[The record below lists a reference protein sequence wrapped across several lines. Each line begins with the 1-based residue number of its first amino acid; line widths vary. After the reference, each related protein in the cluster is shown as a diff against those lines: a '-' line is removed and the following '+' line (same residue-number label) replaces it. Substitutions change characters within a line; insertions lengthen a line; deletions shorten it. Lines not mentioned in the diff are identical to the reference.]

1 MTMEK
6 EVSSY
11 YQIIKVIGSSP
22 ESWEKAAAVAVE
34 QASADWQVAACDGV
48 DLAMHIANGKVGSYV
63 AKVTL
68 SCKALK

>member
-11 YQIIKVIGSSP
+11 YQIIKVIGSRP
-22 ESWEKAAAVAVE
+22 ESWEKAAAAAVE

-48 DLAMHIANGKVGSYV
+48 DLAMHIANGKIGSYV

-68 SCKALK
+68 SCKAVK